1 MTHRIVLLKTQVV
14 LLEERIRE
22 KRGRKRLRGTIHAF
36 WGMKKVKLVDRK
48 EMERGEGK
56 DKRGLREGGGS

>member
-1 MTHRIVLLKTQVV
+1 MV